1 MKFEILQ
8 NGKVIETKDLNEGQ
22 HKIGRGPD
30 SEIRLKSTQV
40 SKNHGLLVIKGE
52 QAAVVDT
59 GSSNGIFVNGILVRK
74 QKIDRRDVISIAEYQ
89 IRRASALSKVNN
101 PAANRSAA
109 AFDGNAAFQTSFG
122 SEPDPAAPVVPQSS
136 PQEKLQHLMDEKLL
150 RPFYA
155 LMRTQDWRFLLGT
168 ILITTLVLTVLLSV
182 FPIVRWGKMITTAEA
197 LERGH
202 AVLSQVV
209 RENYRIL
216 SKTGDTTRLSVEI
229 AEKTNGFLQAYI
241 VDGTTQTVLA
251 PAKYFNTTLTDTSYQ
266 FSIKKIVEGKETKVS
281 TEREGTLYVI
291 AQPIPTYNADGADEN
306 PDRGPVA
313 IVVADFEIPNSITA
327 IFEPL
332 VEALLFAVLLS
343 LFAYYLIWKMFAHPI
358 GKMSEQLDAALKGE
372 NVLVTS
378 EAKMFELENLAQVV
392 NFAVTRMK
400 QAGGGLAQPVQG
412 DDPDSE
418 DSLYVSGVVEF
429 DQGTNDALLVLD
441 KEKKIRF
448 VGKVMEDLVNMRNQ
462 TAMGQN
468 ISDAC
473 RDPGFAGTCIDLS
486 ERVIGSMGESQ
497 AADLDI
503 NGVRRAVTAVGHK
516 SLSGEIRL
524 LLIVVKMGGAS

>member
-8 NGKVIETKDLNEGQ
+8 NGKVIDTKDLKEGQ
-22 HKIGRGPD
+22 HKIGRAIEC
-30 SEIRLKSTQV
+30 EIRFKSTQV

-59 GSSNGIFVNGILVRK
+59 GSSNGIFVNGILIRK
-74 QKIDRRDVISIAEYQ
+74 QKIEKKDVISIADYQ
-89 IRRASALSKVNN
+89 IRMASTLSKVN
-101 PAANRSAA
+101 RSFAP
-109 AFDGNAAFQTSFG
+109 AFDGGAAFQ
-122 SEPDPAAPVVPQSS
+122 SELGNEPAPVAPPEVPQLS
-136 PQEKLQHLMDEKLL
+136 PQEKVQMLMDQKILK
-150 RPFYA
+150 PFY
-155 LMRTQDWRFLLGT
+155 LVMRNQDWRFLLGT
-168 ILITTLVLTVLLSV
+168 ILLGTLALTVLLSV
-182 FPIVRWGKMITTAEA
+182 FPIVRWGKMITTREA

-216 SKTGDTTRLSVEI
+216 SKTNDSTRLSVEI
-229 AEKTNGFLQAYI
+229 AEKSSGFIQAYI

-251 PAKYFNTTLTDTSYQ
+251 PAKYFNTTLTDIPYQ
-266 FSIKKIVEGKETKVS
+266 LSIKKIIEGKETKVS
-281 TEREGTLYVI
+281 TDWDGNLYVI
-291 AQPIPTYNADGADEN
+291 AQPIPAFNSDGADET

-313 IVVADFEIPNSITA
+313 IILATFEIPNSVTA

-332 VEALLFAVLLS
+332 VEALLFAVLLALMS
-343 LFAYYLIWKMFAHPI
+343 YYLIWKMFAYPI
-358 GKMSEQLDAALKGE
+358 GHMNEQLDSALKGE

-378 EAKMFELENLAQVV
+378 EARIPELENLAQVI

-412 DDPDSE
+412 DDPEAE
-418 DSLYVSGVVEF
+418 DNLYVKGITELDLGS
-429 DQGTNDALLVLD
+429 TDAILVLD

-473 RDPGFAGTCIDLS
+473 RDPGFAGTCIDLT
-486 ERVIGSMGESQ
+486 ERVLGTMGEFQ

-503 NGVRRAVTAVGHK
+503 NGVRRALSAVGHK
-516 SLSGEIRL
+516 SLTGDVRL
-524 LLIVVKMGGAS
+524 VLVIVKMGGAS